1 MPDTITILLAED
13 DRFLRRAAEATL
25 KKKGY
30 NVVTAA
36 DGQEA
41 LDAARRERPDLILLD
56 VIMPKL
62 QGFEVLER
70 LKADSNTPDI
80 PVVMLSNL
88 GQDTDQ
94 AFALEQGAVAYLV
107 KANVGLADLAR
118 HVADI
123 LGKAPHQQAD

>member
-1 MPDTITILLAED
+1 MPDPVKILLAED

-30 NVVTAA
+30 AVVTAA

-41 LDAARRERPDLILLD
+41 LDAAQRERPDLILLD
-56 VIMPKL
+56 VIMPRL
-62 QGFEVLER
+62 HGFEVLER
-70 LKADSNTPDI
+70 LKAAPETRAI

-88 GQDTDQ
+88 GQDSDR
-94 AFALEQGAVAYLV
+94 AHALQQGAVAYLV

-118 HVADI
+118 HVAEI
-123 LGKAPHQQAD
+123 LAKVNG

>member
-1 MPDTITILLAED
+1 MADDLKILLAED

-30 NVVTAA
+30 AVVTAA

-41 LDAARRERPDLILLD
+41 LDAAQRERPDLILLD

-62 QGFEVLER
+62 HGFEVLER
-70 LKADSNTPDI
+70 LKASPETRNI

-88 GQDTDQ
+88 GQDADQ
-94 AFALEQGAVAYLV
+94 ALALQRGAVAYLV
-107 KANVGLADLAR
+107 KANVGLSDLAR

-123 LGKAPHQQAD
+123 LAKAPQ

>member
-1 MPDTITILLAED
+1 MADPVKILLAED

-30 NVVTAA
+30 AVVTAA

-56 VIMPKL
+56 VIMPRL
-62 QGFEVLER
+62 HGFEVLER
-70 LKADSNTPDI
+70 LKAAPETRAI

-94 AFALEQGAVAYLV
+94 AHALQQGAVAYLV

-123 LGKAPHQQAD
+123 LAKVPG

>member
-70 LKADSNTPDI
+70 LKADSNTRDI

-123 LGKAPHQQAD
+123 LGKAPHQAS